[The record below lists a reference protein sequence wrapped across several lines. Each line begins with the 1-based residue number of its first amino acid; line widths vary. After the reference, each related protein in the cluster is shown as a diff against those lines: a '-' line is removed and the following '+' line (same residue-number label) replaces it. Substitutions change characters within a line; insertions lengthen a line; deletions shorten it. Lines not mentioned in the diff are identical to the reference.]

1 MIPSSAWRSAISAGT
16 LLRFLIF
23 AGRSIYRPP
32 DQWDSRWLTC
42 NDVHPQERSLRGGI
56 TQNAVLKALPIFEAA
71 NAAGAAEPIFT
82 DLHQCTMAA
91 PEGMPTAGDE
101 LIEQVL

>member
-1 MIPSSAWRSAISAGT
+1 VSVGS
-16 LLRFLIF
+16 LLLSLIH
-23 AGRSIYRPP
+23 AGRSICRPP

-42 NDVHPQERSLRGGI
+42 NDVHLQERSLRGGM
-56 TQNAVLKALPIFEAA
+56 TQNAVLEALPIFEAA
-71 NAAGAAEPIFT
+71 NAAGAAEPVFT

-101 LIEQVL
+101 LIKQVL